1 MASRKCDV
9 CGARGTL
16 VCSRCKCAAYCSP
29 ACQKAA
35 WKGHKN
41 SCHASAD
48 GDARGSDKGVR
59 LGAAELEI
67 FVSMQSF
74 AIREMLDAALRLGD
88 FNALCQSIIP
98 VISRGTI
105 ERAPVGLVSAIL
117 ACLESSAATSE
128 DVARNAYGVLGAV
141 TTRFPRD
148 VGIAKT
154 MLASLAVMT
163 GHLREHG
170 TNCVIAS
177 AILSLFGTVANMGD
191 ITAADAA
198 FSAGLALQVSARMLE
213 LHMSRSD
220 QDVAGKVFTLA
231 FLLGRLPGSKTLEVL
246 VAQGYVP
253 LALRAISLRGSKS
266 LSLMGTA
273 CWFLRTLI
281 SAPQALRSALRG
293 SAVVPVVLGALPE
306 ALRTRDKLWTTFA
319 ESPCVLLADL
329 FRPGASI
336 VEPLGDFDAEAAVV
350 ALCESLEIAVNTA
363 HDEVAHPVV
372 QHIVSCMSSL
382 TRKKAAASS
391 LAVHA
396 LGPLRRAAAAHAHL
410 RGVIDATVDMVSTAA
425 QMADLKDELAF
436 RGIKEAAGFF
446 ES

>member
-1 MASRKCDV
+1 M
-9 CGARGTL
+9 
-16 VCSRCKCAAYCSP
+16 
-29 ACQKAA
+29 
-35 WKGHKN
+35 
-41 SCHASAD
+41 
-48 GDARGSDKGVR
+48 R

-67 FVSMQSF
+67 FVGMQSF
-74 AIREMLDAALRLGD
+74 AIREMLNAALRLGD
-88 FNALCQSIIP
+88 FNSLCQSIIP
-98 VISRGTI
+98 VVSRGTS
-105 ERAPVGLVSAIL
+105 ERAPVGLVSAFL

-128 DVARNAYGVLGAV
+128 DVASSAYGVLGAV

-148 VGIAKT
+148 LGVAKV

-163 GHLREHG
+163 GHLRVHG
-170 TNCVIAS
+170 DNCAIAS
-177 AILSLFGTVANMGD
+177 AILSLFGSVANVGD
-191 ITAADAA
+191 VAAADAA
-198 FSAGLALQVSARMLE
+198 FSAGLTLQVSARVLE

-220 QDVAGKVFTLA
+220 HDVAGKVFTLA
-231 FLLGRLPGSKTLEVL
+231 FLLGRLPGSKNLEVL

-281 SAPQALRSALRG
+281 SAPQALRAALRR
-293 SAVVPVVLGALPE
+293 SAVVPVVLGVLPE
-306 ALRTRDKLWTTFA
+306 ALRSRDKLWMTFA
-319 ESPCVLLADL
+319 ESPCVLLAEL
-329 FRPGASI
+329 FRPGAST

-363 HDEVAHPVV
+363 HDEVKYPVV
-372 QHIVSCMSSL
+372 QHIVSCISSL

-396 LGPLRRAAAAHAHL
+396 LGPLRRAAAAHPHL
-410 RGVIDATVDMVSTAA
+410 RGVVDATVDMVSTAA
-425 QMADLKDELAF
+425 QVADLKDELAF
-436 RGIKEAAGFF
+436 RGMEAAGLF